1 MFCEWELFL
10 IAVLIAF
17 IATFIH
23 FVYLPEIMEWFQP
36 DIAHAMTNKEV
47 CEALKYQEVEITN
60 VPPEKVIEYCN
71 GLARK

>member
-23 FVYLPEIMEWFQP
+23 FVYLPEIMEWVEP
-36 DIAHAMTNKEV
+36 PLAHATDNKAV
-47 CEALKYQEVEITN
+47 CDYQKKHPLGVSN
-60 VPPEKVIEYCN
+60 VSPAKVIELCKTYE
-71 GLARK
+71 